1 MTASYAMMTRNFLVH
16 QISNP
21 SDSFEFIMSNLFLLK
36 VRDLYEKISYVNLL
50 NMQIN

>member
-1 MTASYAMMTRNFLVH
+1 MMTRNFSVYK
-16 QISNP
+16 ISNP
-21 SDSFEFIMSNLFLLK
+21 SASFEFIISNLFLLE